1 MLHSLDLDYAHA
13 LMKLSDELKL
23 DFYVASSQIAN
34 LLQKIPNLPLK
45 PKVVESQV
53 EQLMPFEKIVL
64 EEIEEKSL
72 ILVSYS
78 EAVDLV
84 KELASAG
91 KLSKDSVFIVSE
103 PEPQVEEASEYEVIA
118 NWFSRMGVEFYTIRA
133 SGHYYPYQLK
143 TILKNRKTEKSISC
157 PYGKT

>member
-1 MLHSLDLDYAHA
+1 MSCS
-13 LMKLSDELKL
+13 KK
-23 DFYVASSQIAN
+23 IA
-34 LLQKIPNLPLK
+34 
-45 PKVVESQV
+45 
-53 EQLMPFEKIVL
+53 L
-64 EEIEEKSL
+64 EEVEDKSL
-72 ILVSYS
+72 ILVSYR

-84 KELASAG
+84 KELAFVG

-143 TILKNRKTEKSISC
+143 TILKAVKPKKRILVVHTEKPSFSTC
-157 PYGKT
+157 